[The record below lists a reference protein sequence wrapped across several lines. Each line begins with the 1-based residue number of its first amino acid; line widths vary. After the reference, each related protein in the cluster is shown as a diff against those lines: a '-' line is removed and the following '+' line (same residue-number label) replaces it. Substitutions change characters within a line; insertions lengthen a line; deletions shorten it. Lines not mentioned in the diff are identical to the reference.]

1 MLTKKDL
8 EILYRANMQAFS
20 SLQKK
25 INQIEELDLEEEVK
39 EKFLDKYQTQQIEYL
54 DMKLKLDKEIEK
66 LY

>member
-39 EKFLDKYQTQQIEYL
+39 EKFLDKYQAQQIEYL